1 MSGKRSSKRSLS
13 AEAKAEVLAS
23 ALPWLE
29 EFSGATIVV
38 KYGGHAMTNDD
49 LKRSFAED
57 IVFLRR
63 VGLRPVVVHGGGP
76 QINHM
81 LDQLDLP
88 AEFRGGLRVTTPEA
102 MQVVRMVLTGQVQ
115 RDIVGLINQH
125 GPLAVGMSGEDA
137 HLFTAE
143 RQTVDVNGAS
153 VDLGLVGE
161 ITSVDPGFVETV
173 LDDGL
178 VPVVSSIARESSDD
192 PSEVL
197 NVNADMAAAA
207 LAVGLGA
214 RKLVMLTDVAGIYAD
229 WPSTNDLISEISA
242 TEVRSLLP
250 TMDGGMA
257 PKMAACL
264 KAVEGGVG
272 KAHVLDGRIAHALL
286 LEIFTSEGIGTQIVP
301 ELSQEPA
308 LKVVK

>member
-1 MSGKRSSKRSLS
+1 MSSAGRLG

-29 EFSGATIVV
+29 EFQGATIVV

-49 LKRSFAED
+49 LKRTFAED

-76 QINHM
+76 QINQM

-115 RDIVGLINQH
+115 RDVVGLINQH

-137 HLFTAE
+137 HLFTAQ
-143 RQTVDVNGAS
+143 RQTADVNGES

-178 VPVVSSIARESSDD
+178 VPVISSIARESTDD
-192 PSEVL
+192 PSDVL
-197 NVNADMAAAA
+197 NVNADMAASA
-207 LAVGLGA
+207 LAVALGA

-229 WPSTNDLISEISA
+229 WPETSELISEITT
-242 TEVRSLLP
+242 TEVQSLLT

-257 PKMAACL
+257 PKLQACL
-264 KAVEGGVG
+264 GAVEGGVG
-272 KAHVLDGRIAHALL
+272 KAHVLDGRVAHALL
-286 LEIFTSEGIGTQIVP
+286 LEIFTNEGIGTQVVP
-301 ELSQEPA
+301 EFAHEPT
-308 LKVVK
+308 LTEVK

>member
-1 MSGKRSSKRSLS
+1 MSSHRPLS

-29 EFSGATIVV
+29 EFRGATIVV
-38 KYGGHAMTNDD
+38 KYGGNAMTNDD

-88 AEFRGGLRVTTPEA
+88 AEFRGGLRVTTPGA

-143 RQTVDVNGAS
+143 RQTVDVSGKS

-178 VPVVSSIARESSDD
+178 VPVVSSIARADSDD

-197 NVNADMAAAA
+197 NVNADMAASA
-207 LAVGLGA
+207 LAVALGA
-214 RKLVMLTDVAGIYAD
+214 RKLVMLTDVAGIYSD
-229 WPSTNDLISEISA
+229 WPQTDELISEISA
-242 TEVRSLLP
+242 SQVRSLLP
-250 TMDGGMA
+250 TMDGGMV

-264 KAVEGGVG
+264 GAVEGGVG
-272 KAHVLDGRIAHALL
+272 KAHVLDGRVAHALL

-301 ELSQEPA
+301 ELVQEPA

>member
-1 MSGKRSSKRSLS
+1 MSSHRPLS

-29 EFSGATIVV
+29 EFRGATIVV
-38 KYGGHAMTNDD
+38 KYGGNAMTNDD

-88 AEFRGGLRVTTPEA
+88 AEFSGGLRVTTPEA

-143 RQTVDVNGAS
+143 RQTVDVSGKS

-178 VPVVSSIARESSDD
+178 VPVVSSIARADSDD

-197 NVNADMAAAA
+197 NVNADMAASA
-207 LAVGLGA
+207 LAVALGA
-214 RKLVMLTDVAGIYAD
+214 RKLVMLTDVAGIYSD
-229 WPSTNDLISEISA
+229 WPQTDELISEISA
-242 TEVRSLLP
+242 SQVRSLLP
-250 TMDGGMA
+250 TMDGGMV

-264 KAVEGGVG
+264 GAVEGGVG
-272 KAHVLDGRIAHALL
+272 KAHVLDGRVAHALL

-301 ELSQEPA
+301 ELVQEPA